1 MKNKGYVILFG
12 SFVGALTAII
22 VAVRKVV
29 TKTVNKILSPIANSI
44 KDMDTRQCRMWL
56 VDFLCDIENGEL
68 KDEVQFKFAH
78 EVYDHYTNEL
88 HENSYVH
95 DKWERVMA

>member
-1 MKNKGYVILFG
+1 
-12 SFVGALTAII
+12 
-22 VAVRKVV
+22 
-29 TKTVNKILSPIANSI
+29 
-44 KDMDTRQCRMWL
+44 MDTRQCRMWL